1 MYDSLFCSYY
11 LGEKPMFEKNQLITI
26 STPLEGWK
34 LQKWGNFTLHA
45 FNEVKSVFLFVITIM
60 TNIMIDIGIV
70 LQHQIN

>member
-1 MYDSLFCSYY
+1 MYDSSFCSYY
-11 LGEKPMFEKNQLITI
+11 LGEKHIFEKNQLIII

-60 TNIMIDIGIV
+60 TNIMIEIGT
-70 LQHQIN
+70 LGAH